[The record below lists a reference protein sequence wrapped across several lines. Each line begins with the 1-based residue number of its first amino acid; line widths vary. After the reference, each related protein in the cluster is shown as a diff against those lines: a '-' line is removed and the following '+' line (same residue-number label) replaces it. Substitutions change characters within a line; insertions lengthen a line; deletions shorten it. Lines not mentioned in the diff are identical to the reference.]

1 MDDVGRERRVDVA
14 GRVRR
19 FRSRA
24 RAYPV
29 VETPEMVNRALL
41 TLRGT
46 LLVAT
51 AVVQRDVPR
60 RRRVVH
66 RILVALAL
74 IRHRDTHAVA
84 RGDD

>member
-19 FRSRA
+19 FLRA

-41 TLRGT
+41 TLRGA

>member
-1 MDDVGRERRVDVA
+1 
-14 GRVRR
+14 
-19 FRSRA
+19 
-24 RAYPV
+24 
-29 VETPEMVNRALL
+29 MVNRALL